1 MRFNQKRNLPRF
13 ILQWSVIAFLLFLGA
28 RAFLQKDYIPD
39 FEAYCPFGGVQAL
52 SSYFLNNSLACT
64 MTTAQIAMGIM
75 LILGIILFSKLFCAF
90 ICPIGTIS
98 EWLGN
103 LGARFKVSIKI
114 SRSADLLL
122 RSLKYILLFVTFYY
136 TLDSNEL
143 FCKKFDPY
151 YAVTSGFSSDVVW
164 YFALISISLVVIGSI
179 IFRLFWCKYFC
190 PLGAISNILKFTWFF
205 ASVVLLYVLIRITGI
220 ELSYVWP
227 LAAIAIGGYLLEIFG
242 GKLNFFPVAKITRN
256 ESSCTNCR
264 LCSRKC
270 PQVIDVAKMK
280 VVTDVDCNLCG
291 ECLEV
296 CPEKDTLQ
304 INRRSGLKWLP
315 VIAAIVLFVIG
326 LILSFNWELPTIDQ
340 RWGTPAE
347 LEKASVFTQSGLTE
361 IKCFGSST
369 AFANKMKEVKG
380 VLGVATYVTTH
391 KVKVWYDPAIL
402 TDQKIQAEIFTPQKA
417 VVRELPD
424 SMQNIKMVTCQL
436 DNFFDPSDFS
446 HLNMLLKEKSDAL
459 GLESSFSCPVT
470 VRLFLPDN
478 SNLNESGLKEMI
490 ETKILKINTEGQS
503 THFYLSFKLVGTPIF
518 QTIRLTE
525 YKNRMF
531 EPYQRTFNWKKSYRE
546 TMLDTLVVETDPK
559 QYDLE
564 ALPYFVSHLSNDN
577 GVVGFQSSI
586 DSVSRI
592 FFNIIYID
600 SLTNT
605 TKILESMRSDS
616 LTINYEG
623 GDVGKVVNRF
633 KF

>member
-1 MRFNQKRNLPRF
+1 MRFNKKRNLPRF
-13 ILQWSVIAFLLFLGA
+13 ILQWSVLAFLLFLGVK
-28 RAFLQKDYIPD
+28 AFLQRDFVPD

-52 SSYFLNNSLACT
+52 SSYFLNSSLACT
-64 MTTAQIAMGIM
+64 MTTTQIAMGIM
-75 LILGIILFSKLFCAF
+75 LIIGIILFSKLFCAF

-103 LGARFKVSIKI
+103 LGDKFKFRIKI
-114 SRSADLLL
+114 SGVADQLL
-122 RSLKYILLFVTFYY
+122 RSIKYVLLFVTFYY

-151 YAVTSGFSSDVVW
+151 YAVASGFSLDVVW
-164 YFALISISLVVIGSI
+164 YFALISILLVLIGSI
-179 IFRLFWCKYFC
+179 IIRLFWCKYIC
-190 PLGAISNILKFTWFF
+190 PFGAISNILKFTWFF
-205 ASVVLLYVLIRITGI
+205 ATVVLIYALILVTGLQ
-220 ELSYVWP
+220 LSYVWP
-227 LAAIAIGGYLLEIFG
+227 LIVITIGGYLLEIFG

-256 ESSCTNCR
+256 ESTCTNCQ

-280 VVTDVDCNLCG
+280 VVTDADCNLCG

-315 VIAAIVLFVIG
+315 AIAAIVLFLMG

-347 LEKASVFTQSGLTE
+347 LKKAAVFTQSGLTQ

-391 KVKVWYDPAIL
+391 KVKVLYDPAIL
-402 TDQKIQAEIFTPQKA
+402 SDQKIQAEIFTPQKA
-417 VVRELPD
+417 VVRVLPD
-424 SMQNIKMVTCQL
+424 SIQNIKMVTCQL
-436 DNFFDPSDFS
+436 DNFFDPNDFS
-446 HLNMLLKEKSDAL
+446 HLSLLLKEKSDAL
-459 GLESSFSCPVT
+459 GLESVFSCPVT
-470 VRLFLPDN
+470 VRLFLPGN
-478 SNLNESGLKEMI
+478 SNLNESGLKEII
-490 ETKILKINTEGQS
+490 ETKILKITIEGQP
-503 THFYLSFKLVGTPIF
+503 THFDLSFKLVGTPIF

-531 EPYQRTFNWKKSYRE
+531 ESYQNTFNWKKSYRE
-546 TMLDTLVVETDPK
+546 TMLDTLVVQTDPK
-559 QYDLE
+559 QYDIE

-577 GVVGFQSSI
+577 GVVGFHSSM
-586 DSVSRI
+586 DSASRI

-600 SLTNT
+600 SLTNST
-605 TKILESMRSDS
+605 SILKNMKNDT

-623 GDVGKVVNRF
+623 GEVGKIVNKF

>member
-1 MRFNQKRNLPRF
+1 MKFNQKRNLPRI
-13 ILQWSVIAFLLFLGA
+13 ILQWSVIAFLLFLGVK
-28 RAFLQKDYIPD
+28 AFLKSDFVPD

-64 MTTAQIAMGIM
+64 MTTAQIGMGIM
-75 LILGIILFSKLFCAF
+75 LIIGIILFSKLFCAF

-98 EWLGN
+98 EWIGN
-103 LGARFKVSIKI
+103 LGDKFKVGFKI
-114 SRSADLLL
+114 SKVADQLL

-151 YAVTSGFSSDVVW
+151 YALASGFDLDVVW
-164 YFALISISLVVIGSI
+164 YFALITIFLVMIGSI
-179 IFRLFWCKYFC
+179 IIRLFWCKYIC
-190 PLGAISNILKFTWFF
+190 PLGALSNILKFTWFF
-205 ASVVLLYVLIRITGI
+205 ATIILIYAFILALGVQ
-220 ELSYVWP
+220 LSYVWP
-227 LAAIAIGGYLLEIFG
+227 LAVVSVGGYLLEIFG

-256 ESSCTNCR
+256 ETTCTNCR

-270 PQVIDVAKMK
+270 PQVIDVAQMK

-347 LEKASVFTQSGLTE
+347 LEKAAVFTQSGLTE

-369 AFANKMKEVKG
+369 AFANKMKKVKG
-380 VLGVATYVTTH
+380 VLGVSTFVTTH
-391 KVKVWYDPAIL
+391 KVKVLYDPTIL
-402 TDQKIQAEIFTPQKA
+402 TDQKIQAEIFAPQKA
-417 VVRELPD
+417 VVRDLTD
-424 SMQNIKMVTCQL
+424 AIQNIKMVTCQL
-436 DNFFDPSDFS
+436 DNFFDPNDFS
-446 HLNMLLKEKSDAL
+446 HLSMLLKEKSDAL
-459 GLESSFSCPVT
+459 GLESAFSCPVT
-470 VRLFLPDN
+470 VRIFLPGN
-478 SNLNESGLKEMI
+478 SDLNEAKLKELI
-490 ETKILKINTEGQS
+490 EAKILNINTKES
-503 THFYLSFKLVGTPIF
+503 TMHFDLTFKLIGIPLFQSITP
-518 QTIRLTE
+518 TE
-525 YKNRMF
+525 YKIRMF
-531 EPYQRTFNWKKSYRE
+531 EPFKRTFNWKKSYRE
-546 TMLDTLVVETDPK
+546 KMLDTLKVQIDSK
-559 QYDLE
+559 QYDIE
-564 ALPYFVSHLSNDN
+564 ALPYLVSHLSNDN
-577 GVVGFQSSI
+577 GVVRFQSSI
-586 DSVSRI
+586 DSTAKI
-592 FFNIIYID
+592 LFKIIYID

-623 GDVGKVVNRF
+623 GDVGKVLNKF